1 MQLLEGDTPGKV
13 GGEPGDAFELVY
25 TTVTDTVREKVH
37 TVDPVLGEYIR
48 CVQPPAHFC
57 HTQWAMRCVIPSTML
72 AYHGFTRR
80 NTMGGCSL
88 TTLSLQRACTVL
100 LHLPSWGVWPGL

>member
-37 TVDPVLGEYIR
+37 TVDPVLAEYIR
-48 CVQPPAHFC
+48 CVQPPASCLPFM
-57 HTQWAMRCVIPSTML
+57 A
-72 AYHGFTRR
+72 
-80 NTMGGCSL
+80 SL
-88 TTLSLQRACTVL
+88 V
-100 LHLPSWGVWPGL
+100 